1 MGVEVRKLG
10 GEKVCDIKE
19 VDNLSLKT
27 CRDCNV
33 LLKFFNLLAYLKIS
47 SISSKAT

>member
-10 GEKVCDIKE
+10 EEKVYDLKK

-27 CRDCNV
+27 CRDCKV
-33 LLKFFNLLAYLKIS
+33 LLKFFNLHAYLKIS
-47 SISSKAT
+47 SIS